1 MQNWVQVLPPWSII
15 PSGREDTSPVVSDD
29 TQGENSTLR
38 RAGALFTFL
47 TSVTKL
53 TKQSQ
58 EGEVCLGS
66 QFGSVAMAAVLVSVL
81 WVDTMATAT
90 LIKKNI

>member
-1 MQNWVQVLPPWSII
+1 MTHGEKS
-15 PSGREDTSPVVSDD
+15 TS
-29 TQGENSTLR
+29 R

-58 EGEVCLGS
+58 GEVCLGS
-66 QFGSVAMAAVLVSVL
+66 QFGSVAMAALLVSVPVL

-90 LIKKNI
+90 LIKKSI